1 MSLPETVILTEV
13 GLRDGLQSVAELV
26 PSDAKLDAIR
36 KLVDAGLKQVQV
48 TSFVHPKWVPQM
60 ADAEEVCSGLPE
72 TTEDVVLSG
81 LVLNAKGVERA
92 SAAGLKRVDA
102 SISTS
107 DTHSRKNANMGL
119 DEALEHLKK
128 MVALAIDAGMEVRG
142 GLQSVWGCVY
152 DGYPPDERI
161 VDMVSDVID
170 MGVIALSL
178 ADSTGTANP
187 NSIKQLLEKTLPPC
201 QDTPVVLHLHDTR
214 GLGIAN
220 VVAAMEMGVDQFD
233 TALGGL
239 GGCPFIKGATG
250 NIATEDTI
258 NLMNEIGIDT
268 GVDLSKVAQT
278 SKALQESVPESYF
291 TGKLYKLEN

>member
-26 PSDAKLDAIR
+26 PSEAKLDAIQ

-60 ADAEEVCSGLPE
+60 ADAEEVCAGLPE
-72 TTEDVVLSG
+72 TEDVVFSG

-119 DEALEHLKK
+119 DEALKHLKK
-128 MVALAIDAGMEVRG
+128 MVALANDAGMEVRG

-178 ADSTGTANP
+178 ADSTGMANP
-187 NSIKQLLEKTLPPC
+187 NSIKQLLEKTLPLC

-258 NLMNEIGIDT
+258 NLMNEMGIDT

-278 SKALQESVPESYF
+278 SKALQGSVPESYF

>member
-26 PSDAKLDAIR
+26 PSEAKLDAIQ

-60 ADAEEVCSGLPE
+60 ADAEEVCAGLPE
-72 TTEDVVLSG
+72 TEDVVFSG

-119 DEALEHLKK
+119 DEALKHLKK
-128 MVALAIDAGMEVRG
+128 MVALANDAGMEVRG

-161 VDMVSDVID
+161 VDMVSEVID

-178 ADSTGTANP
+178 ADSTGMANP
-187 NSIKQLLEKTLPPC
+187 NSIKQALEKALPLC

>member
-26 PSDAKLDAIR
+26 PSEAKLDAIQ

-60 ADAEEVCSGLPE
+60 ADAEEVCAGLPE
-72 TTEDVVLSG
+72 TEDVVFSG

-128 MVALAIDAGMEVRG
+128 MVALANDAGMEVRG

-161 VDMVSDVID
+161 VDMVSEVID

-178 ADSTGTANP
+178 ADSTGMANP
-187 NSIKQLLEKTLPPC
+187 NSIKQALEKALPLC

>member
-1 MSLPETVILTEV
+1 MSLPEKVILTEV

-26 PSDAKLDAIR
+26 SSEAKLDAIR
-36 KLVDAGLKQVQV
+36 KLVDAGLKQIQV

-60 ADAEEVCSGLPE
+60 ADAEEVCAGLPE
-72 TTEDVVLSG
+72 VEDVVFSG

-92 SAAGLKRVDA
+92 SAAGLKRVEA

-128 MVALAIDAGMEVRG
+128 MVELAHDAGMEARG

-152 DGYPPDERI
+152 EGYPPNERI
-161 VDMVSDVID
+161 VDMVSEIMN
-170 MGVIALSL
+170 MGVVALSL
-178 ADSTGTANP
+178 ADSTGMANP
-187 NSIKQLLEKTLPPC
+187 NSIKQLLEKVLPLC
-201 QDTPVVLHLHDTR
+201 HNTPVVLHLHDTR
-214 GLGIAN
+214 GLGLAN
-220 VVAAMEMGVDQFD
+220 AIAAMEMGVNQFD

-250 NIATEDTI
+250 NIATEDTV
-258 NLMNEIGIDT
+258 NMLNDMGIES
-268 GVDLSKVAQT
+268 GVDIGKVADV
-278 SKALQESVPESYF
+278 SKTLQGTVPESYF
-291 TGKLYKLEN
+291 TGKLYKLVN

>member
-26 PSDAKLDAIR
+26 PSEAKLDAIR

-60 ADAEEVCSGLPE
+60 ADAEEVCAGLPE
-72 TTEDVVLSG
+72 TEDVVFSG

-161 VDMVSDVID
+161 VDMVSEVID

-178 ADSTGTANP
+178 ADSTGMANP
-187 NSIKQLLEKTLPPC
+187 NSIKQALEKALPLC

-258 NLMNEIGIDT
+258 NLMNEMGIDT
-268 GVDLSKVAQT
+268 GIDSSKVAQT

>member
-26 PSDAKLDAIR
+26 PSEAKLDAIQ

-60 ADAEEVCSGLPE
+60 ADAEEVCAGLPE
-72 TTEDVVLSG
+72 TEDVVFSG

-142 GLQSVWGCVY
+142 GLQSAWGCVY

-161 VDMVSDVID
+161 VDMVSEIID

-178 ADSTGTANP
+178 ADSTGMANP
-187 NSIKQLLEKTLPPC
+187 NSIKQLLEKTLPLC

-258 NLMNEIGIDT
+258 NLMNETGIDT

-278 SKALQESVPESYF
+278 SKALQGSVPESYF

>member
-26 PSDAKLDAIR
+26 PSEAKLDAIQ

-60 ADAEEVCSGLPE
+60 ADAEEVCAGLPE
-72 TTEDVVLSG
+72 TEDVVFSG

-92 SAAGLKRVDA
+92 SAARLKRVDA

-119 DEALEHLKK
+119 DEALKHLKK
-128 MVALAIDAGMEVRG
+128 MVALANDAGMEVRG

-161 VDMVSDVID
+161 VDMVSEVID

-178 ADSTGTANP
+178 ADSTGMANP
-187 NSIKQLLEKTLPPC
+187 NSIKQALEKALPLC

-258 NLMNEIGIDT
+258 NLMNEMGIDT

>member
-26 PSDAKLDAIR
+26 PSEAKLDAIQ

-60 ADAEEVCSGLPE
+60 ADAEEVCAGLPE
-72 TTEDVVLSG
+72 TEDVVFSG

-92 SAAGLKRVDA
+92 SAARLKRVDA

-161 VDMVSDVID
+161 VDMVSEVID

-178 ADSTGTANP
+178 ADSTGMANP
-187 NSIKQLLEKTLPPC
+187 NSIKQALEKALPLC

>member
-26 PSDAKLDAIR
+26 PSEAKLDAIQ

-60 ADAEEVCSGLPE
+60 ADAEEVCAGLPE
-72 TTEDVVLSG
+72 TEDVVFSG

-128 MVALAIDAGMEVRG
+128 MVALANDAGMEVRG

-161 VDMVSDVID
+161 VDMVSEVID

-178 ADSTGTANP
+178 ADSTGMANP
-187 NSIKQLLEKTLPPC
+187 NSIKQALEKALPLC

-258 NLMNEIGIDT
+258 NLMNEMGIDT

>member
-13 GLRDGLQSVAELV
+13 GLRDGLQSVADVV
-26 PSDAKLDAIR
+26 PSEVKLGAIR

-60 ADAEEVCSGLPE
+60 ADAEEVCAGLQE
-72 TTEDVVLSG
+72 IEDVVFSG

-128 MVALAIDAGMEVRG
+128 MVALANDAGMEVRG

-161 VDMVSDVID
+161 VDMVSEVID

-178 ADSTGTANP
+178 ADSTGMANP
-187 NSIKQLLEKTLPPC
+187 NSIKQALEKALPLC

>member
-26 PSDAKLDAIR
+26 PSEAKLDAIR

-60 ADAEEVCSGLPE
+60 ADAEEVCAGLPE
-72 TTEDVVLSG
+72 TEDVVFSG

-119 DEALEHLKK
+119 DEALKHLKK
-128 MVALAIDAGMEVRG
+128 MVALANDAGMEVRG

-161 VDMVSDVID
+161 VDMVSEVID

-178 ADSTGTANP
+178 ADSTGMANP
-187 NSIKQLLEKTLPPC
+187 NSIKQALEKALPLC

>member
-1 MSLPETVILTEV
+1 MYLPETVILTEV

-26 PSDAKLDAIR
+26 SSEVKLDAIR
-36 KLVDAGLKQVQV
+36 KLVDAGLKQIQV

-60 ADAEEVCSGLPE
+60 ADAEEVCADLPE
-72 TTEDVVLSG
+72 AEDVVFSG

-92 SAAGLKRVDA
+92 SAAGLKRVEA

-128 MVALAIDAGMEVRG
+128 MVELAHDAGMEARG

-152 DGYPPDERI
+152 DGYPPNER
-161 VDMVSDVID
+161 VVEMVSEIMN
-170 MGVIALSL
+170 MGVVALSL
-178 ADSTGTANP
+178 ADSTGMANP
-187 NSIKQLLEKTLPPC
+187 ISIKQILEKTLPLC
-201 QDTPVVLHLHDTR
+201 DDTPVVLHLHDTR
-214 GLGIAN
+214 GLGLAN
-220 VVAAMEMGVDQFD
+220 ALAAMEMGVNQFD

-250 NIATEDTI
+250 NIATEDTL
-258 NLMNEIGIDT
+258 NMLNEMGIES
-268 GVDLSKVAQT
+268 GVDIEKVADV
-278 SKALQESVPESYF
+278 SKTLQGTVPESYF
-291 TGKLYKLEN
+291 TGKLYKLVN

>member
-1 MSLPETVILTEV
+1 MSLPEKVILTEV

-26 PSDAKLDAIR
+26 SSEAKLDAIR
-36 KLVDAGLKQVQV
+36 KLVDAGLKQIQV

-60 ADAEEVCSGLPE
+60 ADAEEVCAGLPE
-72 TTEDVVLSG
+72 VEDVVFSG

-92 SAAGLKRVDA
+92 SAAGLKRVEA

-128 MVALAIDAGMEVRG
+128 MVELAHDAGMEARG

-152 DGYPPDERI
+152 EGYPPNERI
-161 VDMVSDVID
+161 VEMVSEIMN
-170 MGVIALSL
+170 MGVVALSL
-178 ADSTGTANP
+178 ADSTGMANP
-187 NSIKQLLEKTLPPC
+187 NSIKQLLEKVLPLC
-201 QDTPVVLHLHDTR
+201 HNTPVVLHLHDTR
-214 GLGIAN
+214 GLGLAN
-220 VVAAMEMGVDQFD
+220 AIAAMEMGVNQFD

-250 NIATEDTI
+250 NIATEDTV
-258 NLMNEIGIDT
+258 NMLNDMGIES
-268 GVDLSKVAQT
+268 GVDIGKVADV
-278 SKALQESVPESYF
+278 SKTLQGTVPESYF
-291 TGKLYKLEN
+291 TGKLCKLVN

>member
-26 PSDAKLDAIR
+26 PSEAKLDAIQ

-60 ADAEEVCSGLPE
+60 ADAEEVCAGLPE
-72 TTEDVVLSG
+72 TEDVVFSG

-107 DTHSRKNANMGL
+107 DTHSQKNANMGL
-119 DEALEHLKK
+119 DEALKHLKK
-128 MVALAIDAGMEVRG
+128 MVALANDAGMEVRG

-161 VDMVSDVID
+161 VDMVSEVID

-178 ADSTGTANP
+178 ADSTGMANP
-187 NSIKQLLEKTLPPC
+187 NSIKQALEKALPLC

>member
-26 PSDAKLDAIR
+26 PSEAKLDAIQ

-60 ADAEEVCSGLPE
+60 ADAEEVCAGLPE
-72 TTEDVVLSG
+72 TEDVVFSG

-119 DEALEHLKK
+119 DEALKHLKK
-128 MVALAIDAGMEVRG
+128 MVALANDAGMEVRG

-161 VDMVSDVID
+161 VDMVSEVID

-178 ADSTGTANP
+178 ADSTGMANP
-187 NSIKQLLEKTLPPC
+187 NSIKQALEKALPLC

-258 NLMNEIGIDT
+258 NLMNEMGIDT

>member
-13 GLRDGLQSVAELV
+13 GLRDGLQSVADVV
-26 PSDAKLDAIR
+26 PSEVKLGAIR

-60 ADAEEVCSGLPE
+60 ADAEEVCAGLPE
-72 TTEDVVLSG
+72 TEDVVFSG

-119 DEALEHLKK
+119 DEALKHLKK
-128 MVALAIDAGMEVRG
+128 MVALANDAGMEVRG

-161 VDMVSDVID
+161 VDMVSEVID

-178 ADSTGTANP
+178 ADSTGMANP
-187 NSIKQLLEKTLPPC
+187 NSIKQALEKALPLC

-258 NLMNEIGIDT
+258 NLMNEMGIDT

>member
-26 PSDAKLDAIR
+26 PSEAKLDAIQ

-60 ADAEEVCSGLPE
+60 ADAEEVCAGLPE
-72 TTEDVVLSG
+72 TEDVVFSG

-161 VDMVSDVID
+161 VDMVSEVID

-178 ADSTGTANP
+178 ADSTGMANP
-187 NSIKQLLEKTLPPC
+187 NSIKQALEKALPLC

-258 NLMNEIGIDT
+258 NLMNEMGIDT
-268 GVDLSKVAQT
+268 GIDSSKVAQT

>member
-26 PSDAKLDAIR
+26 PSEAKLDAIQ

-60 ADAEEVCSGLPE
+60 ADAEEVCAGLQE
-72 TTEDVVLSG
+72 IEDVVFSG

-119 DEALEHLKK
+119 DEALKHLKK
-128 MVALAIDAGMEVRG
+128 MVALANDAGMEVRG

-161 VDMVSDVID
+161 VDMVSEVID

-178 ADSTGTANP
+178 ADSTGMANP
-187 NSIKQLLEKTLPPC
+187 NSIKQALEKALPLC

>member
-13 GLRDGLQSVAELV
+13 GLRDGLQSVADVV
-26 PSDAKLDAIR
+26 PSEVKLGAIR

-60 ADAEEVCSGLPE
+60 ADAEEVCAGLQE
-72 TTEDVVLSG
+72 IEDVVFSG

-161 VDMVSDVID
+161 IDMVSEIID

-178 ADSTGTANP
+178 ADSTGMANP
-187 NSIKQLLEKTLPPC
+187 NSIKQLLEKTLPLC

>member
-26 PSDAKLDAIR
+26 PSEAKLDAIQ

-60 ADAEEVCSGLPE
+60 ADAEEVCAGLPE
-72 TTEDVVLSG
+72 TEDVVFSG

-161 VDMVSDVID
+161 VDMVSEVID

-178 ADSTGTANP
+178 ADSTGMANP
-187 NSIKQLLEKTLPPC
+187 NSIKQALEKALPLC

-258 NLMNEIGIDT
+258 NLMNEMGIDT

>member
-1 MSLPETVILTEV
+1 MSLPEKVILTEV

-26 PSDAKLDAIR
+26 SSEVKLDAIR
-36 KLVDAGLKQVQV
+36 KLVDAGLKQIQV

-60 ADAEEVCSGLPE
+60 ADAEEVCAGLPE
-72 TTEDVVLSG
+72 VEDVVFSG

-92 SAAGLKRVDA
+92 SAAGLKRVEA

-128 MVALAIDAGMEVRG
+128 MVELAHDAGMEARG

-152 DGYPPDERI
+152 EGYPPNERI
-161 VDMVSDVID
+161 VEMVSEIMN
-170 MGVIALSL
+170 MGVVALSL
-178 ADSTGTANP
+178 ADSTGMANP
-187 NSIKQLLEKTLPPC
+187 NSIKQLLEKVLPLC
-201 QDTPVVLHLHDTR
+201 HNTPVVLHLHDTR
-214 GLGIAN
+214 GLGLAN
-220 VVAAMEMGVDQFD
+220 AIAAMEMGVNQFD

-250 NIATEDTI
+250 NIATEDTV
-258 NLMNEIGIDT
+258 NMLNDMGIES
-268 GVDLSKVAQT
+268 GVDIGKVADV
-278 SKALQESVPESYF
+278 SKTLQGTVPESYF
-291 TGKLYKLEN
+291 TGKLYKLVN

>member
-26 PSDAKLDAIR
+26 PSEAKLDAIQ

-60 ADAEEVCSGLPE
+60 ADAEEVCAGLPE
-72 TTEDVVLSG
+72 TEDVVFSG

-92 SAAGLKRVDA
+92 SAARLKRVDA

-119 DEALEHLKK
+119 DEALKHLKK
-128 MVALAIDAGMEVRG
+128 MVALANDAGMEVRG

-161 VDMVSDVID
+161 VDMVSEVID

-178 ADSTGTANP
+178 ADSTGMANP
-187 NSIKQLLEKTLPPC
+187 NSIKQALEKALPLC

-220 VVAAMEMGVDQFD
+220 VVSAMEMGVNQFD

>member
-13 GLRDGLQSVAELV
+13 GLRDGLQSVADVV
-26 PSDAKLDAIR
+26 PSEVKLGAIR

-60 ADAEEVCSGLPE
+60 ADAEEVCAGLQE
-72 TTEDVVLSG
+72 IEDVVFSG

-92 SAAGLKRVDA
+92 SAARLKRVDA

-119 DEALEHLKK
+119 DEALKHLKK
-128 MVALAIDAGMEVRG
+128 MVALANDAGMEVRG

-161 VDMVSDVID
+161 VDMVSEVID

-178 ADSTGTANP
+178 ADSTGMANP
-187 NSIKQLLEKTLPPC
+187 NSIKQALEKALPLC

>member
-26 PSDAKLDAIR
+26 PSEAKLDAIQ

-60 ADAEEVCSGLPE
+60 ADAEEVCAGLPE
-72 TTEDVVLSG
+72 TEDVVFSG

-107 DTHSRKNANMGL
+107 DTHSQKNANMGL
-119 DEALEHLKK
+119 DEALKHLKK
-128 MVALAIDAGMEVRG
+128 MVALANDAGMEVRG

-187 NSIKQLLEKTLPPC
+187 NSIKQLLEKTLPLC

-258 NLMNEIGIDT
+258 NLMNEMGIDT

>member
-26 PSDAKLDAIR
+26 PSEAKLDAIQ

-60 ADAEEVCSGLPE
+60 ADAEEVCAGLPE
-72 TTEDVVLSG
+72 TEDVVFSG

-161 VDMVSDVID
+161 VDMVSEVID

-178 ADSTGTANP
+178 ADSTGMANP
-187 NSIKQLLEKTLPPC
+187 NSIKQALEKALPLC

>member
-26 PSDAKLDAIR
+26 PSEAKLDAIR
-36 KLVDAGLKQVQV
+36 KLVGAGLKQVQV

-60 ADAEEVCSGLPE
+60 ADAEEVCAGLPE
-72 TTEDVVLSG
+72 TEDVVFSG

-107 DTHSRKNANMGL
+107 DTHSQKNANMGL
-119 DEALEHLKK
+119 DEALKHLKK
-128 MVALAIDAGMEVRG
+128 MVALANDAGMEVRG

-161 VDMVSDVID
+161 VDMVSEVID

-178 ADSTGTANP
+178 ADSTGMANP
-187 NSIKQLLEKTLPPC
+187 NSIKQALEKALPLC

>member
-1 MSLPETVILTEV
+1 MSLPEKVILTEV

-26 PSDAKLDAIR
+26 SSEVKLDAIR
-36 KLVDAGLKQVQV
+36 KLVDAGLKQIQV

-60 ADAEEVCSGLPE
+60 ADAEEVCAGLPE
-72 TTEDVVLSG
+72 VEDVVFSG

-92 SAAGLKRVDA
+92 SAAGLKRVEA

-128 MVALAIDAGMEVRG
+128 MVELAHDAGMEARG

-152 DGYPPDERI
+152 EGYPPNERI
-161 VDMVSDVID
+161 VEMVSEIMN
-170 MGVIALSL
+170 MGVVALSL
-178 ADSTGTANP
+178 ADSTGMANP
-187 NSIKQLLEKTLPPC
+187 NSIKQLLEKVLPLC
-201 QDTPVVLHLHDTR
+201 HNTPVVLHLHDTR
-214 GLGIAN
+214 GLGLAN
-220 VVAAMEMGVDQFD
+220 AIAAMEMGVNQFD

-250 NIATEDTI
+250 NIATEDTV
-258 NLMNEIGIDT
+258 NMLNDMGIES
-268 GVDLSKVAQT
+268 GVDIEKVADV
-278 SKALQESVPESYF
+278 SKTLQGTVPESYF
-291 TGKLYKLEN
+291 TGKLYKLVN

>member
-26 PSDAKLDAIR
+26 PSEAKLDAIQ

-60 ADAEEVCSGLPE
+60 ADAEEVCAGLQE
-72 TTEDVVLSG
+72 IEDVVFSG

-119 DEALEHLKK
+119 DEALKHLKK
-128 MVALAIDAGMEVRG
+128 MVALANDAGMEVRG

-161 VDMVSDVID
+161 VDMVSEVID

-178 ADSTGTANP
+178 ADSTGMANP
-187 NSIKQLLEKTLPPC
+187 NSIKQALEKALPLC

-258 NLMNEIGIDT
+258 NLMNEMGIDT